1 MLFKLI
7 VGTRAAEV
15 AEFATEFAAEEV
27 AATARV
33 VTKAADV
40 AGHECARRG
49 RGPALSVAARG
60 QAGRKYG
67 CCLQK
72 LGPRPRP
79 EVGASEAGA
88 EGESF
93 VFFAL
98 SF

>member
-15 AEFATEFAAEEV
+15 AEFAAEFAAEVV

-40 AGHECARRG
+40 AGHERARRD

-60 QAGRKYG
+60 RAGRNYC
-67 CCLQK
+67 CCLQTH
-72 LGPRPRP
+72 GRRPRP